1 MALSKGKLG
10 ISYHLP
16 YIIIYI
22 YIFNYNIIIRWNWGF
37 PLNYRRNTHEE
48 IAIDPKTA
56 AKRRRNSAEII
67 HWPFFGRRKR
77 WFLAVAVA
85 WTFEQRLGN
94 LHSRDPNHLNQDLFL
109 ERMVALFQVHS
120 FCVTSNQVPI
130 LAFFRTPSST
140 FFPGFY
146 PLSPEDLSD
155 FHRFPPATAR
165 TQTNSETSRITQL
178 FIRLMLFLAIQ
189 HQ

>member
-1 MALSKGKLG
+1 M
-10 ISYHLP
+10 
-16 YIIIYI
+16 YI
-22 YIFNYNIIIRWNWGF
+22 YIFNYNIIFCWNWFF

-48 IAIDPKTA
+48 IDIDTKSA
-56 AKRRRNSAEII
+56 AKRRWNSAEII

-94 LHSRDPNHLNQDLFL
+94 LHSRDPNHLNQDFFL

-130 LAFFRTPSST
+130 LAFFSHAIFNIFPWFLPPQPGRFKWFSQVST
-140 FFPGFY
+140 
-146 PLSPEDLSD
+146 SHCSNSD
-155 FHRFPPATAR
+155 
-165 TQTNSETSRITQL
+165 
-178 FIRLMLFLAIQ
+178 
-189 HQ
+189 